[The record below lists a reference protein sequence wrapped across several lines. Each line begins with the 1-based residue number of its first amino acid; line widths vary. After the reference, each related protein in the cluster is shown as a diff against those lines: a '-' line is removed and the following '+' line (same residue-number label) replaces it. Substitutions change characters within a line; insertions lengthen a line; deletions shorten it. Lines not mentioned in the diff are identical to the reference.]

1 MRGGGVLAFDVTLD
15 GLSAFIAAQRVSTR
29 ATLFLM
35 DADAFLLAHQD
46 QRLALHR
53 LPDGRVTWL
62 ALPSAT
68 DPLLRGFGDAYA
80 TGQLRA
86 GAGSR
91 IAIDDAPMLVRI
103 EPMADVAGPPLLA
116 VVIAPIADFTAAM
129 SAGLRRA
136 TLWGAA
142 ALAVGLT
149 GISLLA
155 WRVARPLGRL
165 TREAEAIRRFELAEP
180 IRLDS
185 HIAWVRRLST
195 AMAAMKSALSNF
207 SAYVPRDLV
216 RQLVGTG
223 EMAVLGGDRRPL
235 TVMFTDVEGFTDL
248 AEAQEPEELMRLTST
263 YFEAMTRR
271 LLLDG
276 ATIDKYIGD
285 CVMALWNAPRR
296 DPLHARRA
304 CLAALRAQQ
313 VSQGLEGEFAARGW
327 PRLRT
332 RFGVHSGEA
341 VVGSVGSSDRLS
353 YTAIGSMVNLASR
366 LEGLNKYYGTGILIS
381 DAARRAAGE
390 GFACRSVDL
399 VLTKGTHIPMEVFE
413 LLGTTD
419 GAMDET
425 DAPAG
430 LGVPAAMRDSIVAW
444 AAFVGEYRAGRF
456 AEAHARMVAWPA
468 CTASARLRARYA
480 ARLAALGEAA
490 EPGWSPV
497 ISFDNK

>member
-15 GLSAFIAAQRVSTR
+15 GLSAFLAAQRVSTR

-80 TGQLRA
+80 TGQLRS

-91 IAIDDAPMLVRI
+91 ISIDDASMLVRI
-103 EPMADVAGPPLLA
+103 EPVADVAGPPLLA
-116 VVIAPIADFTAAM
+116 VVIAHIADFTAAM

-165 TREAEAIRRFELAEP
+165 TLEAEAIRRFELAEP

-185 HIAWVRRLST
+185 HIAEVRRLST

-332 RFGVHSGEA
+332 RFGVHSGEV
-341 VVGSVGSSDRLS
+341 VVGSVGSLDRLS

-366 LEGLNKYYGTGILIS
+366 LEGAEQILRYRDPDLGCGAARGWGGRPLPVS
-381 DAARRAAGE
+381 GPGADQGHAHPDEGDRTARHHRWRPGRNRRARRAG
-390 GFACRSVDL
+390 
-399 VLTKGTHIPMEVFE
+399 
-413 LLGTTD
+413 
-419 GAMDET
+419 
-425 DAPAG
+425 
-430 LGVPAAMRDSIVAW
+430 
-444 AAFVGEYRAGRF
+444 
-456 AEAHARMVAWPA
+456 
-468 CTASARLRARYA
+468 RARGDA
-480 ARLAALGEAA
+480 
-490 EPGWSPV
+490 
-497 ISFDNK
+497 